1 MCDDP
6 TKSANDISIQDYEV
20 LFCEPLHDITNVVQN
35 IIAELPFHVPKEI
48 QKEFEQFLNT
58 TIGYKNQIKG
68 SDARLYAIK
77 VSPALCNYGF
87 KLKFVIIFHKSNM

>member
-1 MCDDP
+1 MEKLSTKLHAICRPAALMCDDP

-35 IIAELPFHVPKEI
+35 IITELPFHVPKEM
-48 QKEFEQFLNT
+48 QKEFEQFSNT
-58 TIGYKNQIKG
+58 TIGDKNQIKG

-77 VSPALCNYGF
+77 LA
-87 KLKFVIIFHKSNM
+87 K